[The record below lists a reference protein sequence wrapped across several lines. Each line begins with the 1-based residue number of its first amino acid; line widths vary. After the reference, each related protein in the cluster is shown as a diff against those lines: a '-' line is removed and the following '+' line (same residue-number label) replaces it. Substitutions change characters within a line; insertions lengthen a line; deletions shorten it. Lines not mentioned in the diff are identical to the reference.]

1 MPGTPT
7 DVVNG
12 GDWKL
17 FIFLEGMH
25 SKDARAWGQRGS
37 AERTQ
42 VLETAHLFPS

>member
-1 MPGTPT
+1 MPI

-12 GDWKL
+12 VDWKL

-25 SKDARAWGQRGS
+25 SKDARAWGQHGS

-42 VLETAHLFPS
+42 VLETVHLFPS